1 MKQIMRA
8 PALFFLIL
16 ATAAYARITYTMNV
30 ASTNSITITNAQH
43 GLNSPA
49 YGVLIYNSL
58 GTKQP
63 TSAYS
68 WTVDQTTYA
77 VTVTFNN
84 TFTGTVKLVAV
95 YANFTSADQDFK
107 VTVSSGDT
115 THLNVCSGCETSYA
129 QRSYQ
134 SRSLT
139 MDESSTLTITSFPTL
154 NGYVYAYLSDVTL
167 VYQIPFGATG
177 TCTGGSCSVVRRL
190 HPEDVPQGGITLG
203 KAAISSSALG
213 AVTDLRPF

>member
-1 MKQIMRA
+1 MKQTMRGA
-8 PALFFLIL
+8 ALLVLML
-16 ATAAYARITYTMNV
+16 ATAAHARSTYTTNV
-30 ASTNSITITNAQH
+30 SSVNSTTITNPQH

-58 GTKQP
+58 RTKQP

-68 WTVDQTTYA
+68 WIVDQTNYT

-84 TFTGTVKLVAV
+84 TFTGTVKLVAI

-115 THLNVCSGCETSYA
+115 THLKVCSGCETNYA
-129 QRSYQ
+129 RRSYQ

-154 NGYVYAYLSDVTL
+154 SNYVYAFLSDVTL
-167 VYQIPFGATG
+167 VYQIPLGATG
-177 TCTGGSCSVVRRL
+177 ACTGGSCSVVRTL
-190 HPEDVPQGGITLG
+190 HPDNIPQGGITLG
-203 KAAISSSALG
+203 KAAISSTALG

>member
-1 MKQIMRA
+1 MKQTMRA
-8 PALFFLIL
+8 TALLFLIL
-16 ATAAYARITYTMNV
+16 ATAAYARSTYTANV
-30 ASTNSITITNAQH
+30 ASTNNTTITNAQH
-43 GLNSPA
+43 SLNSPA
-49 YGVLIYNSL
+49 FGVLIYNSL

-107 VTVSSGDT
+107 VTVSAADT
-115 THLNVCSGCETSYA
+115 THVKVCSGCETNYA
-129 QRSYQ
+129 RRSYQ

-154 NGYVYAYLSDVTL
+154 SNYVYAYLTDVTL
-167 VYQIPFGATG
+167 VYQIPLGATG
-177 TCTGGSCSVVRRL
+177 TCTGGSCRVVRTL
-190 HPEDVPQGGITLG
+190 HPEDVPQGGIVLG
-203 KAAISSSALG
+203 KVAISSTALG
-213 AVTDLRPF
+213 PATDLRPF

>member
-1 MKQIMRA
+1 MKQTLRA
-8 PALFFLIL
+8 TALFFLVL
-16 ATAAYARITYTMNV
+16 GTAAYARSTYTTNV
-30 ASTNSITITNAQH
+30 ASTNSTTITNAQH

-49 YGVLIYNSL
+49 YGVLIYNSY
-58 GTKQP
+58 GAKQP

-84 TFTGTVKLVAV
+84 TFTGTVKLVAI
-95 YANFTSADQDFK
+95 YANLTSADQDFK
-107 VTVSSGDT
+107 VTSGDT
-115 THLNVCSGCETSYA
+115 THLKVCSGCETSYA

-139 MDESSTLTITSFPTL
+139 MDESSTLTITSFPLL
-154 NGYVYAYLSDVTL
+154 NGYVYVYLSDVTL
-167 VYQIPFGATG
+167 VYQIPLGATG
-177 TCTGGSCSVVRRL
+177 SCTGGSCSVVRTL

-203 KAAISSSALG
+203 KAAISNTALG
-213 AVTDLRPF
+213 AVIDLRPF

>member
-1 MKQIMRA
+1 MKRIIRA
-8 PALFFLIL
+8 TALLFLIL
-16 ATAAYARITYTMNV
+16 ATAAYARSTYTTNV
-30 ASTNSITITNAQH
+30 ASTNSTIITNAQH
-43 GLNSPA
+43 GFNSPA
-49 YGVLIYNSL
+49 YGVLIYNSY

-84 TFTGTVKLVAV
+84 TFTGTVKLIAV

-115 THLNVCSGCETSYA
+115 THLKVCSGCETNYA
-129 QRSYQ
+129 RRSYQ

-139 MDESSTLTITSFPTL
+139 MDESSTLTITSFPIL
-154 NGYVYAYLSDVTL
+154 SNYVYVFLSDVTL
-167 VYQIPFGATG
+167 VYQIPLGATG
-177 TCTGGSCSVVRRL
+177 TCTGGSCSVVRTL

-203 KAAISSSALG
+203 KAAISDTALG

>member
-1 MKQIMRA
+1 MKHIIRA
-8 PALFFLIL
+8 TALLFLIL
-16 ATAAYARITYTMNV
+16 ATSVYARSTYTTNV
-30 ASTNSITITNAQH
+30 TSTNSTTITNAQH

-49 YGVLIYNSL
+49 FGVLIYNSL

-68 WTVDQTTYA
+68 WIVDPTNYT

-84 TFTGTVKLVAV
+84 TFTGTVKLVAI
-95 YANFTSADQDFK
+95 YANLTSADQDFK
-107 VTVSSGDT
+107 VTSGDT
-115 THLNVCSGCETSYA
+115 THLKVCSGCEASYA

-134 SRSLT
+134 SRNLT

-154 NGYVYAYLSDVTL
+154 SNYVYAYLSDVTL
-167 VYQIPFGATG
+167 VYQIPLGATG
-177 TCTGGSCSVVRRL
+177 ACTGGSCSVVRTL
-190 HPEDVPQGGITLG
+190 HPDNIPQGGITLG
-203 KAAISSSALG
+203 KVAISSTSLG